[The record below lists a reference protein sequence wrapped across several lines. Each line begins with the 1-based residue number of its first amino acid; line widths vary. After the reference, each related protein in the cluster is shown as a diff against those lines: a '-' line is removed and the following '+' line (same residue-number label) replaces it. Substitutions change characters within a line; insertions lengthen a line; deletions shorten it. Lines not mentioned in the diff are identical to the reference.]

1 MNKKIATFLII
12 ILSILISS
20 PVFAEAD
27 EPRWYQVE
35 LILFSNNLP
44 EESITEIW
52 PEFPGASTIVNK
64 IELVLPE
71 LDNIEAQEDT
81 TNIVRLADTNTQ
93 TSSSDE
99 QASAEALIL
108 PFSLV
113 EKDQYRL
120 TVSAKKLEKSSKYN
134 LLLHISWRQ
143 PAFRA
148 KNDSAVY
155 LYDGFDEIN
164 RNNAQLQRD
173 EESDSINP
181 QPDLQNVDNPDAET
195 SPILSF
201 GEDTNPFGPEPKR
214 FFGTFKLTLS
224 RFLHIDIDMIYRTLI
239 KKHIETLATETETID
254 FESVDTDPE
263 LQAQFSQDIYT
274 DESAT
279 YDVQDFRLKTSRR
292 VKPDEIHYFDHPLFG
307 IITMVTRY
315 ELPKPEEE
323 ESLMQPFIP

>member
-1 MNKKIATFLII
+1 MNKKFAAFLII
-12 ILSILISS
+12 ILSLLISS

-52 PEFPGASTIVNK
+52 PEFPGTSTIENK
-64 IELVLPE
+64 IELVSPQ
-71 LDNIEAQEDT
+71 LDNIEAETAEDT
-81 TNIVRLADTNTQ
+81 TNIVRLSDTNTQ
-93 TSSSDE
+93 TDE
-99 QASAEALIL
+99 QTSAEALIL

-120 TVSAKKLEKSSKYN
+120 TVSADKLEKSSKYN

-148 KNDSAVY
+148 NNNSAVY
-155 LYDGFDEIN
+155 LYEGLDEI
-164 RNNAQLQRD
+164 
-173 EESDSINP
+173 STNP
-181 QPDLQNVDNPDAET
+181 QPDLQNMDNPDAET
-195 SPILSF
+195 SSISSF
-201 GEDTNPFGPEPKR
+201 EEDTNPFGPEPKHI
-214 FFGTFKLTLS
+214 FGTFKLTLS
-224 RFLHIDIDMIYRTLI
+224 RFLHIDIDMIYRALI
-239 KKHIETLATETETID
+239 KKHIEMLPTETEVTD
-254 FESVDTDPE
+254 FESVNTNPE
-263 LQAQFSQDIYT
+263 LQTQFSQDIYV
-274 DESAT
+274 DESTT
-279 YDVQDFRLKTSRR
+279 YDAQDFRLNTSRR

-307 IITMVTRY
+307 VITMVTRY